1 MTACISP
8 DLGILTDSQ
17 QAACCSV
24 LMTAPYTVCEL
35 LKKARSIY
43 ACIQV
48 LAAHGVTLP
57 PPAPPAAA
65 PAAAAVP
72 EAAAAPAA
80 QPAEGAAAA
89 ATPSEGKLKPVPL
102 HDMPALQKRKCL
114 SIIKAMC
121 CAGYNDHNTHT
132 PSSNK
137 SRNVLLTQLGCCFQA
152 CLISL

>member
-1 MTACISP
+1 MP
-8 DLGILTDSQ
+8 
-17 QAACCSV
+17 
-24 LMTAPYTVCEL
+24 APYTVCEL

-132 PSSNK
+132 HTFQQQVQKRASDSTWMLLPSMSHIIM
-137 SRNVLLTQLGCCFQA
+137 RLL
-152 CLISL
+152 